1 MSSTSAATL
10 RRTRGPASEMRVAVV
25 GAGITGLTAARRLA
39 VQGHRV
45 EVYERW
51 PGLGGQVA
59 TLDIGAGELIE
70 RYYHHLF
77 TSDIEIA
84 ALYDELGMRDAIEWL
99 PSSVAIHSHG
109 RSHPFTS
116 PLDLLRFRPLRPHE
130 RVRTG
135 LAVLRLRRAG
145 VDPASL
151 DGESARSW
159 VERTMGP
166 GAYREIWEPLL
177 RGKYGDRAE
186 EVSAAWL
193 AGKLVVRRAA
203 DGSESRGEVLGY
215 PRGGWQPLLDR
226 LAEDIRAAG
235 GEVLIDRPVKS
246 IARAD
251 GGFDVVAGGPD
262 SFRRGHDPR
271 AFEPTGG
278 TERHDAVLATVP
290 NDVFDQMLEPEL
302 ATALAPGYL
311 ENLRSLEYRAAL
323 CLLLELDGPFSPFY
337 WTNVADPELPFI
349 GLIEQTNLLGTE
361 RYGGRHLLYV
371 ANYLPREHEFLGL
384 DADGLLAAYEDGLRR
399 VNPAFSAARVR
410 RAWVHSEPAAQ
421 PVVTVGY
428 GGRVPPLA
436 TGVDGLWLANTTQI
450 FPEDRGTNY
459 GVRLGEEAARAIDP
473 RVATR

>member
-1 MSSTSAATL
+1 
-10 RRTRGPASEMRVAVV
+10 MRIAVV

-39 VQGHRV
+39 LDGHRT

-59 TLDIGAGELIE
+59 TLDLGDGELIE

-77 TSDIEIA
+77 PSDVEIA
-84 ALYDELGMRDAIEWL
+84 ALYDELGMGDAIEWL
-99 PSSVAIHSHG
+99 PSSVAVHSHG

-116 PLDLLRFRPLRPHE
+116 PLDLLRFGPLRPHE
-130 RVRTG
+130 RIRTG
-135 LAVLRLRRAG
+135 LAVLRLRRSG

-151 DGESARSW
+151 DGEPARRW

-203 DGSESRGEVLGY
+203 TGSESRGEVLGY

-226 LAEDIRAAG
+226 LGEDISSAG
-235 GEVLIDRPVKS
+235 GEVLIDRPVKAV
-246 IARAD
+246 ARA
-251 GGFDVVAGGPD
+251 GEGFEVVAGGPD

-271 AFEPTGG
+271 DFEPAGPA
-278 TERHDAVLATVP
+278 ERYDAVLATVP
-290 NDVFDQMLEPEL
+290 NDVFEAMLDPGL
-302 ATALAPGYL
+302 AAALSPGYL
-311 ENLRSLEYRAAL
+311 ENLRTVEYRAAL
-323 CLLLELDGPFSPFY
+323 CLLLELDERFSPFY

-371 ANYLPREHEFLGL
+371 ANYLPRDHELLGL
-384 DADGLLAAYEDGLRR
+384 DAAALLAAYEPGLRR
-399 VNPAFSAARVR
+399 VNPRFSAARVKASWLHR
-410 RAWVHSEPAAQ
+410 EPAAQ
-421 PVVTVGY
+421 PVITVGY
-428 GGRVPPLA
+428 GERVPPLE
-436 TGVDGLWLANTTQI
+436 TGAENLLLANTTQI

-459 GVRLGEEAARAIDP
+459 GVRLGEQAARAVDP
-473 RVATR
+473 AGAR

>member
-1 MSSTSAATL
+1 M
-10 RRTRGPASEMRVAVV
+10 V
-25 GAGITGLTAARRLA
+25 GAGITGLTAARRLGLA
-39 VQGHRV
+39 GHRV

-59 TLDIGAGELIE
+59 TLDVGDGELVE

-77 TSDIEIA
+77 TSDVEIA
-84 ALYDELGMRDAIEWL
+84 ALYDELGMGDAIEWL

-109 RSHPFTS
+109 RSHPFTT
-116 PLDLLRFRPLRPHE
+116 PLDLLRFRPLGPLE

-135 LAVLRLRRAG
+135 LAVLRLRRSG

-151 DGESARSW
+151 DGEGARDW
-159 VERTMGP
+159 VERTMGA

-177 RGKYGDRAE
+177 RGKYGERAE

-203 DGSESRGEVLGY
+203 GGAESRGEVLGY

-226 LAEDIRAAG
+226 LADEIAQAG
-235 GEVLIDRPVKS
+235 GEVLIDRPARS
-246 IARAD
+246 IARSGEGLEILAAAP
-251 GGFDVVAGGPD
+251 G

-271 AFEPTGG
+271 RFEPAGPP
-278 TERHDAVLATVP
+278 ERYDAVLATVP
-290 NDVFDQMLEPEL
+290 NDVFEGLLDPRL
-302 ATALAPGYL
+302 AAGLAPGYL
-311 ENLRSLEYRAAL
+311 ENLRTVEYRAAL
-323 CLLLELDGPFSPFY
+323 CLLLELDGRFSPFY

-371 ANYLPREHEFLGL
+371 ANYLPRDDELLEL
-384 DADGLLAAYEDGLRR
+384 DAEALLAAYEPGLRR
-399 VNPAFSAARVR
+399 VNPGFSAARVR
-410 RAWVHSEPAAQ
+410 RSWLHREPAAQ
-421 PVVTVGY
+421 PVITVGY
-428 GGRVPPLA
+428 GDRVPALE
-436 TGVDGLWLANTTQI
+436 TGAPGLLLANTTQI

-459 GVRLGEEAARAIDP
+459 GVRLGERAARAIDP
-473 RVATR
+473 AAAR